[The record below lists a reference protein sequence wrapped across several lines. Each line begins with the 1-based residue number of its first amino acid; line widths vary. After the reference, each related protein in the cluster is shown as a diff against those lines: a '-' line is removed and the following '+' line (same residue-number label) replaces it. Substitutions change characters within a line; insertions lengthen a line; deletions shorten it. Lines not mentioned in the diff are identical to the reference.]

1 MNYSK
6 EVKENLISRA
16 ELLGRSETDTTLQS
30 LIYEMCSRDVLY
42 FFNNRL
48 WTYDPRLDY
57 SNIPFV
63 TYWFQDRFILDIID
77 CILQGKDNI
86 TEKSRDMGY
95 SWMMLGIFVWWR
107 LFHGWSVLIWSY
119 KEDYVDSKGDMDSSF
134 ERMRFMLQRLPS
146 WLKPIDLED
155 KYMSLSSNTIGSS
168 INGDAGQYF
177 GTGGRR
183 KVVWMDEFSMR
194 QFDNMAF
201 RKTKDLTNCRCFGGT
216 PHGRFNVYGKIMTNH
231 KDYSHLS
238 IEKFRLHRSSHPK
251 KDQAWYEEQKKKRT
265 KIEIAQEL
273 DISYD
278 DSVTGAVYPDY
289 RQLVTV
295 WYSPFDIALKTYTSR
310 DFGLDTNAL
319 IIWQKNFRTNR
330 LQIISSVQ
338 RVNRDLRKFAAFVT
352 GKPTPNF
359 TYTNEDME
367 IMQKHIAYK
376 PKYAG
381 HFGDPYNADSRST
394 VSRDDTIRTVLEW
407 FGIYIETK
415 RGSTVADRIR
425 KSTLALSRISVS
437 DDCVDL
443 NQSLTQSKYPQVP
456 EWSQRTS
463 EQTKPIHDENSHFRT
478 AFEYFIDNEPEYD
491 ESLLSNSGSVEVQH
505 NL

>member
-1 MNYSK
+1 
-6 EVKENLISRA
+6 
-16 ELLGRSETDTTLQS
+16 
-30 LIYEMCSRDVLY
+30 
-42 FFNNRL
+42 
-48 WTYDPRLDY
+48 
-57 SNIPFV
+57 
-63 TYWFQDRFILDIID
+63 
-77 CILQGKDNI
+77 
-86 TEKSRDMGY
+86 
-95 SWMMLGIFVWWR
+95 
-107 LFHGWSVLIWSY
+107 
-119 KEDYVDSKGDMDSSF
+119 
-134 ERMRFMLQRLPS
+134 MLQRLPS

-295 WYSPFDIALKTYTSR
+295 
-310 DFGLDTNAL
+310 
-319 IIWQKNFRTNR
+319 
-330 LQIISSVQ
+330 
-338 RVNRDLRKFAAFVT
+338 
-352 GKPTPNF
+352 
-359 TYTNEDME
+359 
-367 IMQKHIAYK
+367 
-376 PKYAG
+376 
-381 HFGDPYNADSRST
+381 
-394 VSRDDTIRTVLEW
+394 
-407 FGIYIETK
+407 
-415 RGSTVADRIR
+415 
-425 KSTLALSRISVS
+425 
-437 DDCVDL
+437 
-443 NQSLTQSKYPQVP
+443 
-456 EWSQRTS
+456 
-463 EQTKPIHDENSHFRT
+463 
-478 AFEYFIDNEPEYD
+478 
-491 ESLLSNSGSVEVQH
+491 
-505 NL
+505 